1 MVHARQGTD
10 LYLYRVMRQ
19 ENHRVRIIIADDQK
33 HTRNGLK
40 AVLSACLKGPEIWE
54 ATTGLEAERLADEV
68 HPHLILMDIRMPGL
82 DGLSATRRI
91 KSRHPEIKILVLSLR
106 HEGSQEAKAAG
117 ADAFVS
123 KGESPERLLA
133 AVAELANP
141 RQQP

>member
-1 MVHARQGTD
+1 MQND
-10 LYLYRVMRQ
+10 MRQ
-19 ENHRVRIIIADDQK
+19 ENDGMRIIIADDQK

-40 AVLSACLKGPEIWE
+40 AVLSASLKGPEIWE
-54 ATTGLEAERLADEV
+54 ATTGIEAEMLAEEI

-91 KSRHPEIKILVLSLR
+91 KSRHPEIKVLVLSLR
-106 HEGSQEAKAAG
+106 ADCSEEAKAAG

-133 AVAELANP
+133 AVAELAN
-141 RQQP
+141 RRART